1 MNFQL
6 RILTACRTL
15 QSLKFLIGVFAY
27 PRIIWTLEPLA
38 LPYYTASFAKS
49 EECGCGANL
58 ASTLRSPHLCRS
70 FRSCI
75 PFLSTLFDP
84 KVQRMLSEQS
94 MEPLGT
100 SVEEIN
106 RAMKVQLEA
115 ARVVYKDINLK
126 PND

>member
-1 MNFQL
+1 MWVRCEL
-6 RILTACRTL
+6 
-15 QSLKFLIGVFAY
+15 GVHAPVATPSQIVQKLHSVFVDAV
-27 PRIIWTLEPLA
+27 R
-38 LPYYTASFAKS
+38 
-49 EECGCGANL
+49 
-58 ASTLRSPHLCRS
+58 
-70 FRSCI
+70 
-75 PFLSTLFDP
+75 DP

-106 RAMKVQLEA
+106 KAMKVQLEA